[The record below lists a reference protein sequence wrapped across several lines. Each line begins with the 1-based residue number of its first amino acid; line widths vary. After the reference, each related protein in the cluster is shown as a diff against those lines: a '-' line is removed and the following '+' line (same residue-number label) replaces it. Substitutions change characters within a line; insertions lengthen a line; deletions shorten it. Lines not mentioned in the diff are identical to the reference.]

1 MCGEYSCKVHHKTK
15 QIGEPGSLS
24 WWSTRPLTS
33 AQVMTSVVRSGPMSS
48 SLQTEKPAW
57 DPLSSSLSAPPIVL
71 FFPLPLKT
79 NKQMKNKLNQ
89 KHILPFYDIINWEF
103 FLKFKSVSPHG
114 KLPSWDCTLQT
125 KDHKERI
132 ISIDTGQEV
141 SILDTISWLK
151 ILNKEESKESTS
163 S

>member
-1 MCGEYSCKVHHKTK
+1 MTMCGEYSCKVHHKTK
-15 QIGEPGSLS
+15 QIGEPGCLS
-24 WWSTRPLTS
+24 RWSIWLLTS

-89 KHILPFYDIINWEF
+89 KHVLPVYDIISWEF
-103 FLKFKSVSPHG
+103 LLKFKGVSPYG
-114 KLPSWDCTLQT
+114 KLSSWDCILQT
-125 KDHKERI
+125 KDHKERVNWYRTGSEHI
-132 ISIDTGQEV
+132 GHHFTIKDTQ
-141 SILDTISWLK
+141 
-151 ILNKEESKESTS
+151 
-163 S
+163 